1 MRTIGLDIHR
11 DFCEVAILE
20 DGVVRSAPRIATTP
34 VTLTLFAQSLSPTD
48 EVALE
53 NTGNARAIA
62 DLLRPY
68 VARVAV
74 ADPLKVHLISKAKVK
89 TDKIDAQVL
98 ARLLAAGF
106 LPEVHFGDEQVR
118 VQRRRISRRA
128 SLVKARTAAKNEIHA
143 TLQRNLKGRPPVT
156 DLFGKRGRAW
166 LAGQPLIGDEAET
179 VSACL
184 RHIDLLDTEVARID
198 GVLASEALGDAV
210 IRRLMTIP
218 GIDVI
223 TASTLR
229 SAIGDVARF
238 PTSRHLVSYLGLNP
252 TVSQSGIAP
261 AHHGRIS
268 KAGSSVARWMLVEA
282 AWTASRSPGPLHG
295 FAERLGA
302 RRGKNIAAV
311 AVARKLAVLCW
322 HLLTKEQDYA
332 FARPSLVKSKLRRLE
347 LAAGAPSK
355 RGQRGSTGTHVSPET
370 RTAELAA
377 ARQVEE
383 AYARMIADWKATG
396 TRATMKG
403 AGAATGART

>member
-11 DFCEVAILE
+11 DFCEVAIIE
-20 DGVVRSAPRIATTP
+20 DGVVRSAPRVATTP
-34 VTLTLFAQSLSPTD
+34 ETLTLFAQSLGPDD

-53 NTGNARAIA
+53 NTGNARAIVE
-62 DLLRPY
+62 LLRPY
-68 VARVAV
+68 VARVAI
-74 ADPLKVHLISKAKVK
+74 ADPLKVHLISRAKVK
-89 TDKIDAQVL
+89 TDKIDARVL

-106 LPEVHFGDEQVR
+106 LPEVHIGDEQVR

-128 SLVKARTAAKNEIHA
+128 SLVKARTAAKNEVHA
-143 TLQRNLKGRPPVT
+143 TLQRNLKGRPPTT
-156 DLFGKRGRAW
+156 DLFGKRGRVW
-166 LAGQPLIGDEAET
+166 LAEQPLIGDEADT
-179 VSACL
+179 VAACL
-184 RHIDLLDTEVARID
+184 RLIDLLDAEVARID
-198 GVLASEALGDAV
+198 RVLAEEALGDTS

-238 PTSRHLVSYLGLNP
+238 PTPRHLVSYLGLNP
-252 TVSQSGIAP
+252 TVSQSGSAP

-282 AWTASRSPGPLHG
+282 AWVATKSPGPLHA
-295 FAERLGA
+295 FAARLAA

-332 FARPSLVKSKLRRLE
+332 FARPSLLRSKTRRLE
-347 LAAGAPSK
+347 LKAGAASQ
-355 RGQRGSTGTHVSPET
+355 RGKRGSTGTHVSPQV

-377 ARQVEE
+377 AQQVED
-383 AYARMIADWKATG
+383 AYRRMMADWKATG
-396 TRATMKG
+396 NRG